1 MKLKRR
7 TVTAIIF
14 MLFAAVLVLAQRLF
28 AYPIESHL
36 AILPQ
41 YISEWYSHGQS
52 VEVPHEITLY
62 ARQGED
68 ITALYNLS
76 GGGIQ

>member
-7 TVTAIIF
+7 TVTILIF
-14 MLFAAVLVLAQRLF
+14 LLCAAALMLAHRLF
-28 AYPIESHL
+28 AYPIEPNL
-36 AILPQ
+36 ATLPQ
-41 YISEWYSHGQS
+41 YISGWYSHGQS

-62 ARQGED
+62 DGQGED